1 MTIDN
6 NHAVTLKYILKT
18 DDANGEKVLVEE
30 TTDENPLSFIY
41 GAGMMIPKFEE
52 QIKGLKTG
60 DKTSFTILPEDGYG
74 ELNPEAVVQLPIDMF
89 EGQELPPVGAIL
101 PLSDNQGNNFQ
112 AFVVEVTPEAVIA
125 DLNHPMAGKPLHFE
139 VEILNNREATAEELS
154 HGHTYGIDGHS
165 GH

>member
-6 NHAVTLKYILKT
+6 NHAVTLKYVLKT

-125 DLNHPMAGKPLHFE
+125 DLNHPMAGKSLHFE

-154 HGHTYGIDGHS
+154 HGHTHGIDGHS